1 MTHELY
7 ELCAQYVQL
16 IKHFISVDGDEL
28 RKKDDLQVKFCA
40 KEIINWLGELF
51 VKWDL
56 KYDKAKIDEM
66 MRLIDKEYQ
75 LNAEMDRSVY
85 VKIDVEKEL
94 LGEVEKSLT
103 ASLPLSSSSSST
115 HFSSGRNPSNSNSNS
130 NSGMNSGSS
139 NNGVFPSTDNDV
151 DYNEIYIDPF
161 SFSQRFSSSSTT
173 TSLSTFSRSSS
184 DFGNNDNTSDAL
196 SSNGNTAFSLPSSR
210 TYSSVLTEKE
220 NIKYHRDLRAL
231 EALEKTL
238 QLLRTSDPE
247 SWETEERISILSCLM
262 ETVGESKELKV
273 RCLADFRE
281 RRSKKNTNRIDD
293 IPDEPVVPLPLDTV
307 KVRTYTLLLRS
318 S

>member
-1 MTHELY
+1 M
-7 ELCAQYVQL
+7 
-16 IKHFISVDGDEL
+16 

-66 MRLIDKEYQ
+66 IRLIDKEYQ
-75 LNAEMDRSVY
+75 LHAEMDRSVY

-94 LGEVEKSLT
+94 VGEVEKSLS
-103 ASLPLSSSSSST
+103 ASLPLSSSSLPST
-115 HFSSGRNPSNSNSNS
+115 HFTNGRNPSNSNSNS
-130 NSGMNSGSS
+130 NSNSGINSGSS

-161 SFSQRFSSSSTT
+161 SFSLRFASSSTT

-184 DFGNNDNTSDAL
+184 DFKNNDSTSDAL
-196 SSNGNTAFSLPSSR
+196 SSNGNTASSLPFSR
-210 TYSSVLTEKE
+210 AYSSVLTEKE

-307 KVRTYTLLLRS
+307 KVRTHTLLSRS